1 MLIIDDAEAVLSSG
15 AGGAGSNS
23 IADNKAETR
32 GRDGDDK
39 AEAERRAHAA
49 TKNKLFIDGCTIKQ
63 HVKHSVSTFHRLLS
77 DSIRL
82 YSSQQNVDFV
92 VINVEDFLVV
102 KAESSMVEN
111 VHSAYRSETNLHL
124 CGQHHSIR
132 L

>member
-1 MLIIDDAEAVLSSG
+1 MVTTKPKPREG
-15 AGGAGSNS
+15 H
-23 IADNKAETR
+23 TPQQ
-32 GRDGDDK
+32 
-39 AEAERRAHAA
+39 
-49 TKNKLFIDGCTIKQ
+49 KNKLFIDGCTIKQ
-63 HVKHSVSTFHRLLS
+63 HVKNSVSTFHRLLS

-111 VHSAYRSETNLHL
+111 VHSADRSETNLHL